1 MIFITGDTHGRYDIR
16 KLNSKSFSMG
26 KQLTKEDYVIIAG
39 DFGFIWFGNREDD
52 YWIKWFNKKPFTTL
66 FVDGNHENFE
76 LLNSYPVEKWNGGKV
91 HRISNSVIHL
101 MRGQVY
107 TINENNE
114 ILVTKRHQDKTFP
127 LLWEI
132 TGGSVIK
139 GESLLEGAKRELEEE
154 TGIKVNEED
163 LHLIYKTTSGDS
175 LYRSFITFIK
185 TNEQIITLQD
195 EETIDYKWIPIYA
208 FEQFILSPKFV
219 YTIKNT

>member
-1 MIFITGDTHGRYDIR
+1 LINKVELFDAYDQNEN
-16 KLNSKSFSMG
+16 KLNIDLIRGEKHPPG
-26 KQLTKEDYVIIAG
+26 LYHLV
-39 DFGFIWFGNREDD
+39 
-52 YWIKWFNKKPFTTL
+52 
-66 FVDGNHENFE
+66 
-76 LLNSYPVEKWNGGKV
+76 VE
-91 HRISNSVIHL
+91 I
-101 MRGQVY
+101 Y

-114 ILVTKRHQDKTFP
+114 ILVTRRHQDKTFP

-208 FEQFILSPKFV
+208 FAQFILSPKFV
-219 YTIKNT
+219 YTIKNRFLEFKDTFFQIIKTKKE